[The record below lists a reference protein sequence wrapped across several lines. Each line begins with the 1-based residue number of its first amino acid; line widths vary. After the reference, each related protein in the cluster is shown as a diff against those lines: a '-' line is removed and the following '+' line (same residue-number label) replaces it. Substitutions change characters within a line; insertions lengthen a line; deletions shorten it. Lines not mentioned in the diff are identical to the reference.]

1 MNKGEWFH
9 NMTSESLHKEE
20 YMKDPQEGYFPPGT
34 EHEDVIYEMNGLHF
48 VWDKA
53 KNEAN
58 IKAHGVDLK
67 LLLRSLTMIFA

>member
-1 MNKGEWFH
+1 
-9 NMTSESLHKEE
+9 MTSESLHKEE